1 MSSQKINSLLDIF
14 PQYDTVF
21 TDMFGVIWDGEAFF
35 DGVIDVFEQLK
46 RLGRKIY
53 IISNATTVGSLM
65 AEKAEKAGLILGKHF
80 DGFITSGDTLK
91 DKLEHGFFE
100 QISGKKDYQFYIIGR
115 DNPLLFEDLDY
126 HKTSDINTA
135 DFVYI
140 GSLIVNGV
148 HPTSLEAFLPDLE
161 KAIALKLPAVCAN
174 PDFFALYKDLKYYTG
189 GSAAKWYEENGGTAY
204 WIGKPYTN
212 IFDYALEKTRAN
224 KCKTIMIG
232 DTLRTDIAGAK
243 NAGLDSILIVGR
255 GITHDEILNG
265 KTLEECCYEAGIQPT
280 YLLDIVK

>member
-1 MSSQKINSLLDIF
+1 MSSQSITSLFDIANK
-14 PQYDTVF
+14 YDTIF

-35 DGVIDVFEQLK
+35 DGVIDTFAKLKQLGK
-46 RLGRKIY
+46 KIY

-65 AEKAEKAGLILGKHF
+65 AEKAEKAGLMLGNHF

-91 DKLEHGFFE
+91 DKLQYGFFE
-100 QISGKKDYQFYIIGR
+100 QISGKKDYLFYIIGR
-115 DNPLLFEDLDY
+115 DNPLLFEGLDY
-126 HKTSDINTA
+126 HKTTDINSA

-140 GSLIVNGV
+140 GSLIVNGI

-161 KAIALKLPAVCAN
+161 KAVSLKLPAVCAN

-189 GSAAKWYEENGGTAY
+189 GSAAKWYEEHGGTAY

-212 IFDYALEKTRAN
+212 IFDYALKTTN
-224 KCKTIMIG
+224 SDNQKTVMIG

-243 NAGLDSILIVGR
+243 NAGLDSILITGR
-255 GITHDEILNG
+255 GITHDDISNG
-265 KTLEECCYEAGIQPT
+265 KTLSNCCQEAGVQPT
-280 YLLDIVK
+280 YLLDTIK